1 MAIEKHLVDEL
12 RKRRQIALDLGGKD
26 KIEKR
31 HDKGLMTARD
41 RLDALFT
48 KGTFQE
54 FGMHAAHRA
63 TLFGLMG
70 KVLPADGVV
79 TGVGQVDGRPVAAFS
94 QDFTTAGGSLGN
106 MHAEKICES
115 IDYAIKHGMPVIS
128 FNDSGGARIQEGIG
142 SLSGYGKVFYKNV
155 EASGV
160 VPQITVIAG
169 PCAGGAAYSPALTDF
184 QIMVNKQATMFICG
198 PEVIKAATGELVT
211 MEEVGSAAANASVS
225 GNIHFVASDDAHAV
239 ALAKK
244 LLSFL
249 PSNNIMDPPHHL
261 GAPLDMSLDTGMDE
275 LVPAD
280 GKQPLDVLQVIKRLV
295 DDGDFFEVQMDWAK
309 NLVIGFARIQGIVVG
324 IVGNQP
330 MVKAGTLDID
340 ASDKGARFI
349 RFCNIFN
356 IPLVTLVDTG
366 GFLPGKAQERGG
378 IIRHGAKM
386 LFAYASTTVPKITVI
401 MRKSYGGAYIAMC
414 SKELGA
420 DAVFAWPTAEIAVMG
435 AEGASNILYKGELD
449 KITDPEAKA
458 VRRAE
463 LLAEYREKFSNP
475 YQAAGIGSVTDV
487 IEPSETRAVVAQA
500 LRNTLT
506 KREVRPPKKH
516 GNIPL

>member
-12 RKRRQIALDLGGKD
+12 RKRREAAINLGGKD

-31 HDKGLMTARD
+31 HAKGLMSARD
-41 RLDALFT
+41 RLDNLFA

-54 FGMHAAHRA
+54 FGQHATHRA
-63 TLFGLMG
+63 TLFGMID

-79 TGVGQVDGRPVAAFS
+79 TGVGEVDGRPVAAFS

-106 MHAEKICES
+106 MHAEKICDAIE
-115 IDYAIKHGMPVIS
+115 YAIKNGMPVLS
-128 FNDSGGARIQEGIG
+128 FNDSGGARIQEGIS
-142 SLSGYGKVFYKNV
+142 SLSGYGKVFFKNV

-160 VPQITVIAG
+160 VPQITIIAG

-184 QIMVNKQATMFICG
+184 QIMVNKQANMFICG
-198 PEVIKAATGELVT
+198 PEVIKAATGEVVT
-211 MEEVGSAAANASVS
+211 MDEVGSAAANASVS
-225 GNIHFVASDDAHAV
+225 GNIHFVANDDAHAI

-261 GAPLDMSLDTGMDE
+261 GAPLDLTNDPGMDE

-280 GKQPLDVLQVIKRLV
+280 GKQPLNVLDVIKRLV
-295 DDGDFFEVQMDWAK
+295 DGGDFFEVQMDWAK

-330 MVKAGTLDID
+330 AYKAGTLDID

-435 AEGASNILYKGELD
+435 AEGAVGILYKDEI
-449 KITDPEAKA
+449 KNAADPKA
-458 VRRAE
+458 RRAE
-463 LLAEYREKFSNP
+463 LIAEYRAQFASP
-475 YQAAGIGSVTDV
+475 YQAAGMGSVTDV
-487 IEPSETRAVVAQA
+487 IEPSETRAVVARA
-500 LRNTLT
+500 LRNTLS
-506 KREVRPPKKH
+506 KREIRPAKKH

>member
-1 MAIEKHLVDEL
+1 MPIAQHLLDEL
-12 RKRRQIALDLGGKD
+12 AKRRQTALDLGGKD
-26 KIEKR
+26 KIEAR
-31 HDKGLMTARD
+31 RAKGLMTARD

-54 FGMHAAHRA
+54 FAMHATHRA
-63 TLFGLMG
+63 TLFGMLG
-70 KVLPADGVV
+70 KTIPADGVI
-79 TGVGQVDGRPVAAFS
+79 TGIGEVDGRPVAAFS

-115 IDYAIKHGMPVIS
+115 IDYAVKSGMPVIS

-142 SLSGYGKVFYKNV
+142 SLSGYGKVFFKNV

-160 VPQITVIAG
+160 VPQITIICG

-184 QIMVNKQATMFICG
+184 QIMVNKQANMFICG
-198 PEVIKAATGELVT
+198 PEVIKAATGEVVT
-211 MEEVGSAAANASVS
+211 MDEVGSAAAHASVS
-225 GNIHFVASDDAHAV
+225 GNIHFVANDDAHAI

-249 PSNNIMDPPHHL
+249 PSNNIMDPPHRL
-261 GAPLDMSLDTGMDE
+261 STPLVMDPDPGMND
-275 LVPAD
+275 LIPAD
-280 GKQPLDVLQVIKRLV
+280 GKEPLDVIKVIKRLV
-295 DDGDFFEVQMDWAK
+295 DDGDFFEVQMDFAK
-309 NLVIGFARIQGIVVG
+309 NLVVGFARIQGMVVG

-330 MVKAGTLDID
+330 MAKAGTLDID

-386 LFAYASTTVPKITVI
+386 LFAYAATTVPKITVI

-420 DAVFAWPTAEIAVMG
+420 DMVFAWPSAEIAVMG
-435 AEGASNILYKGELD
+435 AEGAVGILYKD
-449 KITDPEAKA
+449 DIKKAADPVA
-458 VRRAE
+458 RRAE
-463 LLAEYREKFSNP
+463 VIADYRAQFASP
-475 YQAAGIGSVTDV
+475 YQAAGMGSVTDV
-487 IEPSETRAVVAQA
+487 IDPSETRGVVARA
-500 LRNTLT
+500 LRNTLN

>member
-1 MAIEKHLVDEL
+1 MPIAQHLIDEL
-12 RKRRQIALDLGGKD
+12 NKRRQVALDLGGKD
-26 KIEKR
+26 KIEAR
-31 HDKGLMTARD
+31 RAKGLMTARD

-48 KGTFQE
+48 KDTFQE
-54 FGMHAAHRA
+54 FAMHAAHRA
-63 TLFGLMG
+63 TLFGMLG
-70 KVLPADGVV
+70 KTIPADGVI

-115 IDYAIKHGMPVIS
+115 IDYAVKNGMPVIS

-160 VPQITVIAG
+160 VPQITIIAG

-184 QIMVNKQATMFICG
+184 QIMVNKQANMFICG
-198 PEVIKAATGELVT
+198 PEVIKAATGEVVT
-211 MEEVGSAAANASVS
+211 MDEVGSAAAHASVS
-225 GNIHFVASDDAHAV
+225 GNIHFVANDDAHAI

-249 PSNNIMDPPHHL
+249 PSNNIMDPPHQL
-261 GAPLDMSLDTGMDE
+261 GTPLSAEIDPGMNE
-275 LVPAD
+275 LVPED
-280 GKQPLDVLQVIKRLV
+280 GKQPLNSLAVIKRMV
-295 DDGDFFEVQMDWAK
+295 DDGDFFEVQMDFAK
-309 NLVIGFARIQGIVVG
+309 NIIIGFARIQGMVVG
-324 IVGNQP
+324 IVANQS

-340 ASDKGARFI
+340 ASDKAARFI

-378 IIRHGAKM
+378 IIRHGAKL
-386 LFAYASTTVPKITVI
+386 LFAYAATTVPKITVI

-435 AEGASNILYKGELD
+435 AEGAVGILHRDAIKKAE
-449 KITDPEAKA
+449 DPAA
-458 VRRAE
+458 RRAE
-463 LLAEYREKFSNP
+463 LIAEYRDQFASP
-475 YQAAGIGSVTDV
+475 YQAAGMGSVTDV
-487 IEPSETRAVVAQA
+487 IEPSETRAVVARA

>member
-1 MAIEKHLVDEL
+1 MAIEKALIDEL
-12 RKRRQIALDLGGKD
+12 RKRRETALNLGGKD

-31 HDKGLMTARD
+31 HAKGLMSARD
-41 RLDALFT
+41 RLDNLFT

-54 FGMHAAHRA
+54 FGQQATHRA
-63 TLFGLMG
+63 TLFGMMD
-70 KVLPADGVV
+70 KILPADGVV
-79 TGVGQVDGRPVAAFS
+79 TGVGEVDGRPVAAFS

-106 MHAEKICES
+106 MHAEKICDAIE
-115 IDYAIKHGMPVIS
+115 YAIKNGMPVLS
-128 FNDSGGARIQEGIG
+128 FNDSGGARIQEGIS

-160 VPQITVIAG
+160 VPQITIIAG

-184 QIMVNKQATMFICG
+184 QIMVNKQANMFICG
-198 PEVIKAATGELVT
+198 PEVIKSATGEVVT
-211 MEEVGSAAANASVS
+211 MDEVGSAAANASVS
-225 GNIHFVASDDAHAV
+225 GNVHFVANDDAHAI

-261 GAPLDMSLDTGMDE
+261 GTPLDLSNDPGMDE

-280 GKQPLDVLQVIKRLV
+280 GKQPINVHDVIKRLV
-295 DDGDFFEVQMDWAK
+295 DGGDFFEVHMDFAK
-309 NLVIGFARIQGIVVG
+309 NIVVGFARIQGIVVG

-330 MVKAGTLDID
+330 AYKAGTLDID

-366 GFLPGKAQERGG
+366 GFLPGKQQERGG

-435 AEGASNILYKGELD
+435 AEGAVGILYKDEI
-449 KITDPEAKA
+449 KNAADPKA
-458 VRRAE
+458 RRAE
-463 LLAEYREKFSNP
+463 LIAEYRAQFASP
-475 YQAAGIGSVTDV
+475 YKAAGMGSVTDV
-487 IEPSETRAVVAQA
+487 IEPSETRAVVARA
-500 LRNTLT
+500 LRNTLS
-506 KREVRPPKKH
+506 KREIRPAKKH

>member
-1 MAIEKHLVDEL
+1 MAIEQKLIDEL
-12 RKRRQIALDLGGKD
+12 RKRRETALNLGGKD

-31 HDKGLMTARD
+31 HAKGLMSARD
-41 RLDALFT
+41 RLDNLFT

-54 FGMHAAHRA
+54 FSMYAAHRA
-63 TLFGLMG
+63 TLFGMMG

-79 TGVGQVDGRPVAAFS
+79 TGVGEVDGRPVAAFS

-106 MHAEKICES
+106 MHAEKICDA
-115 IDYAIKHGMPVIS
+115 IDYAIKNGMPVLS
-128 FNDSGGARIQEGIG
+128 FNDSGGARIQEGIS

-160 VPQITVIAG
+160 VPQITIIAG

-184 QIMVNKQATMFICG
+184 QIMVNKQANMFICG
-198 PEVIKAATGELVT
+198 PEVIKSATGEVVT
-211 MEEVGSAAANASVS
+211 MDEVGSASANASVS
-225 GNIHFVASDDAHAV
+225 GNVHFVASDDAHAI

-249 PSNNIMDPPHHL
+249 PSNNLMDPPHDL
-261 GAPLDMSLDTGMDE
+261 GMPLDLAKDPGMDE

-280 GKQPLDVLQVIKRLV
+280 GKQALNVHDVIKRLV
-295 DDGDFFEVQMDWAK
+295 DNGDFFEVHMDFAK
-309 NLVIGFARIQGIVVG
+309 NIVVGFARIQGIVVG

-330 MVKAGTLDID
+330 NYKAGTLDID

-366 GFLPGKAQERGG
+366 GFLPGKQQERGG

-435 AEGASNILYKGELD
+435 AEGAVGILHKDEI
-449 KITDPEAKA
+449 KNAADPKA
-458 VRRAE
+458 RRAE
-463 LLAEYREKFSNP
+463 LIAEYRAQFASP
-475 YQAAGIGSVTDV
+475 YQAAGMGSVTDV
-487 IEPSETRAVVAQA
+487 IEPSETRAAVARA

>member
-1 MAIEKHLVDEL
+1 MAIEQKLLDEL

-31 HDKGLMTARD
+31 HEKGLMTARE
-41 RLDALFT
+41 RLDNLFT

-54 FGMHAAHRA
+54 FAMHANHKA
-63 TLFGLMG
+63 TLFGMAG
-70 KVLPADGVV
+70 KVLPADGVI
-79 TGVGQVDGRPVAAFS
+79 TGVGSVDGRPVAAFS
-94 QDFTTAGGSLGN
+94 QDFTTSGGSLGN

-115 IDYAIKHGMPVIS
+115 IDFAIKHGMPLVS

-160 VPQITVIAG
+160 IPQITVIAG

-184 QIMVNKQATMFICG
+184 QIMVNKQANMFICG
-198 PEVIKAATGELVT
+198 PEVIKAATGEVVT
-211 MEEVGSAAANASVS
+211 MDEVGSAAANASVS
-225 GNIHFVASDDAHAV
+225 GNVHFVASDDAHAI

-249 PSNNIMDPPHHL
+249 PSNNIMDPPHDL
-261 GAPLDMSLDTGMDE
+261 STPLDLARDPGMDE

-280 GKQPLDVLQVIKRLV
+280 GKQPLDVYQVIKRLV
-295 DDGDFFEVQMDWAK
+295 DAGDFFEVQMDWAK

-324 IVGNQP
+324 IVANQP
-330 MVKAGTLDID
+330 MAKAGTLDID

-435 AEGASNILYKGELD
+435 AEGAVGILHRDEIK
-449 KITDPEAKA
+449 KAADPVA
-458 VRRAE
+458 RRAE
-463 LLAEYREKFSNP
+463 LIAEYREQFASP
-475 YQAAGIGSVTDV
+475 YQAAGMGSVTDV

>member
-1 MAIEKHLVDEL
+1 MMD
-12 RKRRQIALDLGGKD
+12 
-26 KIEKR
+26 
-31 HDKGLMTARD
+31 
-41 RLDALFT
+41 
-48 KGTFQE
+48 
-54 FGMHAAHRA
+54 
-63 TLFGLMG
+63 

-79 TGVGQVDGRPVAAFS
+79 TGVGEVDGRPVAAFS

-106 MHAEKICES
+106 MHAEKICDAIE
-115 IDYAIKHGMPVIS
+115 YAIKNGMPVLS
-128 FNDSGGARIQEGIG
+128 FNDSGGARIQEGIS

-160 VPQITVIAG
+160 VPQITIIAG

-184 QIMVNKQATMFICG
+184 QIMVNKQANMFICG
-198 PEVIKAATGELVT
+198 PEVIKSATGEVVT
-211 MEEVGSAAANASVS
+211 MDEVGSAAANASVS
-225 GNIHFVASDDAHAV
+225 GNVHFVANDDAHAI

-261 GAPLDMSLDTGMDE
+261 GTPLDLSLDPGMDE

-280 GKQPLDVLQVIKRLV
+280 GKQPLNVYDVIKRLV
-295 DDGDFFEVQMDWAK
+295 DGGDFFEVHMDFAK
-309 NLVIGFARIQGIVVG
+309 NIVVGFARIQGIVVG

-330 MVKAGTLDID
+330 AYKAGTLDID

-366 GFLPGKAQERGG
+366 GFLPGKQQERGG

-435 AEGASNILYKGELD
+435 AEGAVGILYKDEI
-449 KITDPEAKA
+449 KNAADPKA
-458 VRRAE
+458 RRAE
-463 LLAEYREKFSNP
+463 LIAEYRAQFASP
-475 YQAAGIGSVTDV
+475 YKAAGMGSVTDV
-487 IEPSETRAVVAQA
+487 IEPSETRAFVARA
-500 LRNTLT
+500 LRNTLS
-506 KREVRPPKKH
+506 KREIRPAKKH

>member
-12 RKRRQIALDLGGKD
+12 RKRREIALNLGGKD

-31 HDKGLMTARD
+31 HEKGLMTARD
-41 RLDALFT
+41 RLDNLFT

-54 FGMHAAHRA
+54 FAMHAAHRA

-79 TGVGQVDGRPVAAFS
+79 TGVGEVDGRPVAAFS
-94 QDFTTAGGSLGN
+94 QDFTTSGGSLGN

-142 SLSGYGKVFYKNV
+142 SLSGYGKVFFKNV

-184 QIMVNKQATMFICG
+184 QIMVNKQANMFICG
-198 PEVIKAATGELVT
+198 PEVIKAATGEVVT
-211 MEEVGSAAANASVS
+211 MDEVGSATANASVS
-225 GNIHFVASDDAHAV
+225 GNVHFVASDDAHAI

-249 PSNNIMDPPHHL
+249 PSNNIMDPPHQL
-261 GAPLDMSLDTGMDE
+261 GTPLDLARDPGMDE

-280 GKQPLDVLQVIKRLV
+280 GKQPINVYEVIKRLV
-295 DDGDFFEVQMDWAK
+295 DAGDFFEVQMDWAK

-324 IVGNQP
+324 IVANQP
-330 MVKAGTLDID
+330 MQKAGTLDID

-435 AEGASNILYKGELD
+435 AEGAVGILHRDEIK
-449 KITDPEAKA
+449 KAADPVA
-458 VRRAE
+458 RRAE
-463 LLAEYREKFSNP
+463 LIAEYREQFASP
-475 YQAAGIGSVTDV
+475 YQAAGMGSVTDV

-506 KREVRPPKKH
+506 KREIRPPKKH